1 MHGKE
6 IGMSRGK
13 RYSTEQII
21 GFLREAEVLL
31 SQGKKLGD
39 VCRKLG
45 ISEQSYYLW
54 RKTYGGLKMDQARQF
69 KELERENARLRK
81 AVSELTLDKM
91 ILNEAL
97 SGKSFAPHVVKTVS
111 SMFSRHLVSRS
122 VVLAV
127 SSVSTA
133 RPSVIKSGGVT
144 MTQI

>member
-1 MHGKE
+1 
-6 IGMSRGK
+6 MSRGK

-31 SQGKKLGD
+31 SQGQKLGD

-45 ISEQSYYLW
+45 ISEQSYYRC

-97 SGKSFAPHVVKTVS
+97 SGKC
-111 SMFSRHLVSRS
+111 
-122 VVLAV
+122 
-127 SSVSTA
+127 
-133 RPSVIKSGGVT
+133 
-144 MTQI
+144 

>member
-1 MHGKE
+1 
-6 IGMSRGK
+6 MSRRK

-31 SQGKKLGD
+31 SQGHKLGD

-45 ISEQSYYLW
+45 ISEQSYYCW
-54 RKTYGGLKMDQARQF
+54 RKMYGGLKMDQARQF

-97 SGKSFAPHVVKTVS
+97 SGKY
-111 SMFSRHLVSRS
+111 
-122 VVLAV
+122 
-127 SSVSTA
+127 
-133 RPSVIKSGGVT
+133 
-144 MTQI
+144 

>member
-1 MHGKE
+1 
-6 IGMSRGK
+6 MSRGK

-31 SQGKKLGD
+31 SQGQKLGD

-45 ISEQSYYLW
+45 ISEQSYYRW
-54 RKTYGGLKMDQARQF
+54 RKMYGGLKVDQARQF

-97 SGKSFAPHVVKTVS
+97 SGKY
-111 SMFSRHLVSRS
+111 
-122 VVLAV
+122 
-127 SSVSTA
+127 
-133 RPSVIKSGGVT
+133 
-144 MTQI
+144 

>member
-1 MHGKE
+1 
-6 IGMSRGK
+6 MSRGK

-31 SQGKKLGD
+31 SQGQKLGD

-45 ISEQSYYLW
+45 ISEQSYYRW

-97 SGKSFAPHVVKTVS
+97 SGEY
-111 SMFSRHLVSRS
+111 
-122 VVLAV
+122 
-127 SSVSTA
+127 
-133 RPSVIKSGGVT
+133 
-144 MTQI
+144 